1 MIQMSNGKKIMMIKM
16 AQNNQK
22 DQNNLNNDDQKV
34 PNDLWNYSI
43 FLPKTP

>member
-1 MIQMSNGKKIMMIKM
+1 MMIKM

-22 DQNNLNNDDQKV
+22 DQNNLMMTQKFKMTY
-34 PNDLWNYSI
+34 YSI